1 MKYTDLIGR
10 IKDNRKFTG
19 SKEKGKG
26 MGMEEMKKVK
36 TGSIIVLVLSIIT
49 IVVMLIVMAAV
60 GLVVS
65 GMAGAAGAS
74 GAVIGGVMAAATVIA
89 LVMNGGIQ
97 FLFSLL
103 ILIKSKNQEKAG
115 LCFGFGIVILI
126 ISGFWCLT
134 SLTSFN
140 FMTVV
145 MAGEVIAAVFIIVN
159 ANKARKEL
167 AVQRGD
173 SGTEDDGAEKMDN

>member
-1 MKYTDLIGR
+1 
-10 IKDNRKFTG
+10 
-19 SKEKGKG
+19 
-26 MGMEEMKKVK
+26 
-36 TGSIIVLVLSIIT
+36 
-49 IVVMLIVMAAV
+49 
-60 GLVVS
+60 
-65 GMAGAAGAS
+65 
-74 GAVIGGVMAAATVIA
+74 MAAATVIA

-173 SGTEDDGAEKMDN
+173 SGTEDDGAEKMDS

>member
-1 MKYTDLIGR
+1 
-10 IKDNRKFTG
+10 
-19 SKEKGKG
+19 

-36 TGSIIVLVLSIIT
+36 TASMVVLVLSIIT
-49 IVVMLIVMAAV
+49 IVVMLVGMVAV
-60 GLVVS
+60 GLVVG

-74 GAVIGGVMAAATVIA
+74 GAVVGGVMAAATVIA

-115 LCFGFGIVILI
+115 LCFGFGIVILV

-134 SLTSFN
+134 SLASFN

-167 AVQRGD
+167 TGRRGD
-173 SGTEDDGAEKMDN
+173 SSTENGGAERTEG